1 MTLKLFYKNGSTVP
15 ICIIF
20 EFFRLILQLNMTAC
34 VKIKAGIYQP
44 YENFLGF
51 WMESKDMTEPMAK
64 KKKKKK
70 WCRGSELLETVVELL
85 DWTWPRLN
93 FSAT

>member
-34 VKIKAGIYQP
+34 VKIKAGTYQP

-64 KKKKKK
+64 KKKKKSDAEVLSC
-70 WCRGSELLETVVELL
+70 WRQWLSC
-85 DWTWPRLN
+85 
-93 FSAT
+93 